1 MGYIF
6 MSKLL
11 EGKRGIIT
19 GVANERSI
27 AWACAKFF
35 AEQGAELVFSYLGEA
50 QEKRM
55 KKLLEA
61 IPGAKCYPCDV
72 SNDDE
77 IKGFFEHV
85 KNDWGTFDF
94 MIHSIAFADKSDL
107 GGRFV
112 NTSRKNFLMAIE
124 ISAYSLVGLTREA
137 EPLMNKD
144 GSIVCMSYYGAEKV
158 IPGYNI
164 MGVAKATLESTTKYL
179 AEDLG
184 PKGLRVN
191 CVSAGPVRTLS
202 SAAISGFR
210 GMLSLASDHAPLRR
224 NITQDE
230 VAKTTAYLIS
240 DLASWVTGEIHH
252 VDAGYNAI
260 GMFQIND

>member
-1 MGYIF
+1 MG
-6 MSKLL
+6 KLL

-55 KKLLEA
+55 NKLMATL
-61 IPGAKCYPCDV
+61 PGDSKCYPCDV
-72 SNDDE
+72 SSDE
-77 IKGFFEHV
+77 EIAAFFGNV
-85 KNDWGTFDF
+85 KEDWGTFDF
-94 MIHSIAFADKSDL
+94 MIHSIAFADKNDL
-107 GGRFV
+107 NGRFV
-112 NTSRKNFLMAIE
+112 ETSRANYLMAIE
-124 ISAYSLVGLTREA
+124 ISSYSLVALTREA
-137 EPLMNKD
+137 EPLMNEG

-158 IPGYNI
+158 IPRYNI

-184 PKGLRVN
+184 PNGLRVN

-202 SAAISGFR
+202 SAAISGFKD
-210 GMLSLASDHAPLRR
+210 MLSITGNNAPLRR

-230 VAKTTAYLIS
+230 VAKTTAYLVS
-240 DLASWVTGEIHH
+240 DLASGVTGEIHH
-252 VDAGYNAI
+252 VDAGYNVI
-260 GMFQIND
+260 GMFSAEYRS

>member
-1 MGYIF
+1 MD
-6 MSKLL
+6 KLL

-35 AEQGAELVFSYLGEA
+35 AEQGAELVFSYLGDA
-50 QEKRM
+50 QEKRV
-55 KKLLEA
+55 KKLITSLPE
-61 IPGAKCYPCDV
+61 AKCYPCDV
-72 SNDDE
+72 SKDDE
-77 IKGFFEHV
+77 ITAFFNNV
-85 KNDWGTFDF
+85 KDDWGTFDF
-94 MIHSIAFADKSDL
+94 MIHSIAYAEKDDL
-107 GGRFV
+107 TGRFV
-112 NTSRKNFLMAIE
+112 NTSRANYLMAIE
-124 ISAYSLVGLTREA
+124 ISAYSLVALTREA
-137 EPLMNKD
+137 EPLMNE
-144 GSIVCMSYYGAEKV
+144 GGCIVCMSYYGAEKV

-202 SAAISGFR
+202 SSAIPGFKAKLNAAEAI
-210 GMLSLASDHAPLRR
+210 APLRR

-240 DLASWVTGEIHH
+240 DLASGVTGEIHH

-260 GMFQIND
+260 GMYPIEK

>member
-1 MGYIF
+1 
-6 MSKLL
+6 MSNLL

-55 KKLLEA
+55 KKLLEQ

-72 SNDDE
+72 GNDED
-77 IKGFFEHV
+77 ISSFFENV

-94 MIHSIAFADKSDL
+94 MIHSIAYADKSDL
-107 GGRFV
+107 VGRFV
-112 NTSRKNFLMAIE
+112 NTSRANYLMAIE
-124 ISAYSLVGLTREA
+124 ISSYSLVALTREA
-137 EPLMNKD
+137 EPLLNEG

-184 PKGLRVN
+184 PNGFRVN

-202 SAAISGFR
+202 SAAISGFKN
-210 GMLSLASDHAPLRR
+210 MLNLASDNAPLRR

-240 DLASWVTGEIHH
+240 DLASGVTGEVHH

-260 GMFQIND
+260 GMFQATQ